1 MSAKL
6 NHLTKRKEKE
16 MIRNASKVNLIP
28 FKNLNKK
35 MLILIAIVSLL
46 ISSTPAFSQAPK
58 TAPIIIGPNNTFYS
72 SPSSIEEVNS
82 LANTAASTAKQLKV
96 VDAQIKDVNVRGEA
110 LAAQIRIHNQIWPNG
125 CIYPPDNP
133 RFCDGW
139 IAEGNQ
145 MNGKMQVLKA
155 EYNTLI
161 GTRGGL
167 QSTYSVTVARLKLS
181 EFLENRLAPWV
192 NRVVKCSKIE
202 SEFAARECLAEAW
215 EVHP

>member
-1 MSAKL
+1 MV
-6 NHLTKRKEKE
+6 
-16 MIRNASKVNLIP
+16 RNTSKVNLIP

-46 ISSTPAFSQAPK
+46 ISSIPAFAQAPK

-72 SPSSIEEVNS
+72 SPSSVEEVNS
-82 LANTAASTAKQLKV
+82 LATEAASTAKKLKV

-110 LAAQIRIHNQIWPNG
+110 LAAQIKIHNQQWPNG

-139 IAEGNQ
+139 IAEANQ
-145 MNGKMQVLKA
+145 QNGKLQVLKA

-167 QSTYSVTVARLKLS
+167 QSHLSTTIARLKLS
-181 EFLENRLAPWV
+181 EFLERVLTPWV
-192 NRVVKCSKIE
+192 NRVVKCSKME
-202 SEFAARECLAEAW
+202 SEFAARECLVEAW